1 MKFRIPRKIRS
12 IVLPLTFTLP
22 PALLVYAAATAQVRG
37 KTTRKPAT
45 SVQKNAAK
53 AAVKPATEATMLKAA
68 NVSFQKTVLPF
79 VQKYC
84 IACHGPGKPQAEVSF
99 LKFKD
104 AASVLKDRTVWEH
117 ASKTISGGYMPPE
130 NMPQPKQAERD
141 AVVGW
146 IEGFLSQVDCKL
158 EDPGRVTMR
167 RLNREE
173 YNNTVR
179 DLLGVSV
186 RPGDDFPSDDVGY
199 GFDNIGDVLTI
210 SPLLME
216 KYLKAAEIV
225 AQAAIVTPDALIK
238 SVRVNADKMT
248 GDGNLD
254 GNGRI
259 LATNG
264 AAGISHE
271 FPRAGEYLLRVRAFA
286 HQAGPEPAR
295 MAIQLGE
302 KEVRRVDV
310 KAAEDSPAVY
320 EVKVK
325 AETGQQRVAAAFL
338 NDYYN
343 PNDPDPKNRDRN
355 LGVDYIEIVGPI
367 GVTGALPASHRRLIP
382 VRPTK
387 QNQEEIARKSLSDLA
402 RRAYRRPVTKAEVER
417 LVRVVKLVEREGEG
431 FERGMQLA
439 VQAVLVSPHF
449 LFRVEMDPK
458 PNDPKA
464 KRVIND
470 YELATRLSY
479 FLWSS
484 MPDEELFQ
492 LAAKK
497 QLQKPTILLAQVKRM
512 MKSPKARALADNF
525 ATQWLTLRTL
535 NSMTP
540 DSRLFPTFNKELR
553 EAMQQETL
561 LFFETIVKE
570 DRSVLEFIDGKFTFV
585 NEPLAK
591 HYGIEGVSGNNF
603 KRVALDGTQ
612 RAGILSHASI
622 LTVTSNPT
630 RTSPVKRG
638 KWVLEQMLGTPPPP
652 APPNVP
658 LLDDQAKKG
667 QLTGTLRQQMEQHR
681 KDPLCASCHT
691 RMDAI
696 GFGLE
701 NYNAVGAWRTMDGE
715 SEIDPSGTLPGGKS
729 FKGPAQLRAIL
740 KAQKDLFVRNLSE
753 KMLTYALGR
762 GLESTDKCE
771 IDSIAAAVTK
781 KQYKF
786 SALVTAVVQ
795 SEPFRKRRGD
805 GGDK

>member
-1 MKFRIPRKIRS
+1 MKFRNPRKIRS
-12 IVLPLTFTLP
+12 FVLPLAFTLP

-37 KTTRKPAT
+37 KANRKPAAA
-45 SVQKNAAK
+45 AAK
-53 AAVKPATEATMLKAA
+53 PVADAALLKTAD
-68 NVSFQKTVLPF
+68 VDFKKSVLPF

-84 IACHGPGKPQAEVSF
+84 IGCHGPGKPQAEVSF

-104 AASVLKDRTVWEH
+104 SASVLKDRTVWEH
-117 ASKTISGGYMPPE
+117 ASKTITGGYMPPQ
-130 NMPQPKQAERD
+130 NAPQPSQAERD

-146 IEGFLSQVDCKL
+146 IDGFLSQADCKL

-179 DLLGVSV
+179 DLLGVNV
-186 RPGDDFPSDDVGY
+186 RPGDEFPSDDVGY

-216 KYLKAAEIV
+216 KYLKAAEVV
-225 AQAAIVTPDALIK
+225 ARAAIVTPDAEVK
-238 SVRVNADKMT
+238 SARISADKLT
-248 GDGNLD
+248 GDG
-254 GNGRI
+254 GVGENGRI
-259 LATNG
+259 IASNG
-264 AAGISHE
+264 AAGVSHA
-271 FPRAGEYLLRVRAFA
+271 FPKEGEYLLRVRAYA
-286 HQAGPEPAR
+286 QQAGPEPAR
-295 MAIQLGE
+295 MAIQFND
-302 KEVRRVDV
+302 KEIKKVEV
-310 KAAEDSPAVY
+310 KATEESPAVY

-325 AETGQQRVAAAFL
+325 TGAGSQRVAAAFL

-343 PNDPDPKNRDRN
+343 PQDPNPNNRDRN

-367 GVTGALPASHRRLIP
+367 GITGEVPASHRRLIP
-382 VRPTK
+382 VKPTK
-387 QNQEEIARKSLSDLA
+387 QNQEQIARKSLADLA

-417 LVRVVKLVEREGEG
+417 LVRVVKLVEKEGEG

-449 LFRVEMDPK
+449 LFRVEVDSK

-470 YELATRLSY
+470 YELASRLSY

-484 MPDEELFQ
+484 MPDEELFR
-492 LAAKK
+492 LASNK
-497 QLQKPTILLAQVKRM
+497 QLQKPSILMAQVRRM

-535 NSMTP
+535 NNMTP
-540 DSRLFPTFNKELR
+540 DTRQFPTFNKDLR
-553 EAMQQETL
+553 EAMRQETL
-561 LFFETIVKE
+561 LFFETVVKE
-570 DRSVLEFIDGKFTFV
+570 DRSILDFIDGKFTFV

-591 HYGIEGVSGNNF
+591 HYGIEGISGNTF

-612 RAGILSHASI
+612 RAGVLSQASI

-638 KWVLEQMLGTPPPP
+638 KWVLEQFLGTPPPP

-701 NYNAVGAWRTMDGE
+701 NYNAVGAWRTQDGA

-729 FKGPAQLRAIL
+729 FKGPAELRAIL
-740 KAQKDLFVRNLSE
+740 KAQKGLFVRNLSE

-771 IDSIAAAVTK
+771 VDSISAAVTK
-781 KQYKF
+781 NGYKF
-786 SALVTAVVQ
+786 SSLITAVVQ

-805 GGDK
+805 GGNK